1 MDVQITKKNGE
12 SFTLEQFDILVKD
25 FIVSSI
31 PLESEY
37 GKTEGSNRNIDYGGT
52 YGTRTITV
60 PFVLRARDLMDF
72 PLLRDVLFSLVNDTE
87 SYYIREMRRAKKLS
101 YAFVDPS
108 EPPKMD
114 DDSINQFVGGKRYLV
129 RLQNT
134 FDIEQIENDGE
145 GELVFETTE
154 LSFAESVGTT
164 KDIDDNGI
172 TYESELWSY
181 GMGLLYSD
189 EAQKYTHNTRS
200 FRIYNAGNIPRHH
213 PFEQELKITI
223 RNASQGY
230 QLSNKTTG
238 DIFKFNDQPNGSIVI
253 DGPVITDAGL
263 IAFRKTNGHFITLAP
278 GWNDFEQNQDATV
291 SFDFRFYYL

>member
-1 MDVQITKKNGE
+1 MDVEITKLSGE
-12 SFTLEQFDILVKD
+12 SFRL
-25 FIVSSI
+25 
-31 PLESEY
+31 SE
-37 GKTEGSNRNIDYGGT
+37 RD
-52 YGTRTITV
+52 ITV
-60 PFVLRARDLMDF
+60 RDFVVGSPTINPVYSQIEGRHGRVDMGATFGSRSISVPFYYKAEDIHGVA
-72 PLLRDVLFSLVNDTE
+72 LLRDELMGLAVSAEPF
-87 SYYIREMRRAKKLS
+87 YIREMRRIIYGKG
-101 YAFVDPS
+101 D
-108 EPPKMD
+108 
-114 DDSINQFVGGKRYLV
+114 NQYVSGKRYKV
-129 RLQNT
+129 RLANPFEIDQQLEYG
-134 FDIEQIENDGE
+134 F
-145 GELVFETTE
+145 GELRFETTD
-154 LSFAESVGTT
+154 LPFAESIGTT
-164 KDIDDNGI
+164 ADIDRDGI
-172 TYESELWSY
+172 TYDSELWSY

-278 GWNDFEQNQDATV
+278 GWNEFEQNQSATV

>member
-1 MDVQITKKNGE
+1 MDVEITKLSGE
-12 SFTLEQFDILVKD
+12 SFRL
-25 FIVSSI
+25 
-31 PLESEY
+31 SE
-37 GKTEGSNRNIDYGGT
+37 RD
-52 YGTRTITV
+52 ITV
-60 PFVLRARDLMDF
+60 RDFVVGSPTINPVYSQIEGRHGRVDMGATFGSRSISVPFYYKAVDIHDVA
-72 PLLRDVLFSLVNDTE
+72 LLRDELMGLAVSAEPF
-87 SYYIREMRRAKKLS
+87 YIREMRRIIYGKG
-101 YAFVDPS
+101 D
-108 EPPKMD
+108 
-114 DDSINQFVGGKRYLV
+114 NQYVSGKRYKV
-129 RLQNT
+129 RLANPFEIDQQLEYG
-134 FDIEQIENDGE
+134 F
-145 GELVFETTE
+145 GELRFETTD
-154 LSFAESVGTT
+154 LPFAESIGTT
-164 KDIDDNGI
+164 ADIDRDGI
-172 TYESELWSY
+172 TYDSELWSY

-278 GWNDFEQNQDATV
+278 GWNEFEQNQSATV

>member
-1 MDVQITKKNGE
+1 MDVEITKLSGE
-12 SFTLEQFDILVKD
+12 SFRL
-25 FIVSSI
+25 
-31 PLESEY
+31 SE
-37 GKTEGSNRNIDYGGT
+37 RD
-52 YGTRTITV
+52 ITV
-60 PFVLRARDLMDF
+60 RDFVVGSPTINPVYSQIEGRHGRVDMGATFGSRSISVPFYYKAEDIHDVA
-72 PLLRDVLFSLVNDTE
+72 LLRDELMGLAVSAEPF
-87 SYYIREMRRAKKLS
+87 YIREMRRIIYGKG
-101 YAFVDPS
+101 D
-108 EPPKMD
+108 
-114 DDSINQFVGGKRYLV
+114 NQYVSGKRYKV
-129 RLQNT
+129 RLANPFEIDQQLEYG
-134 FDIEQIENDGE
+134 F
-145 GELVFETTE
+145 GELRFETTD
-154 LSFAESVGTT
+154 LPFAESIGTT
-164 KDIDDNGI
+164 ADIDRDGI
-172 TYESELWSY
+172 TYDSELWSY

>member
-1 MDVQITKKNGE
+1 MDVEITKLSGE
-12 SFTLEQFDILVKD
+12 SFRL
-25 FIVSSI
+25 
-31 PLESEY
+31 SE
-37 GKTEGSNRNIDYGGT
+37 RD
-52 YGTRTITV
+52 ITV
-60 PFVLRARDLMDF
+60 RDFVVGSPTINPVYSQIEGRHGRVDMGATFGSRSISVPFYYKAEDIHGVA
-72 PLLRDVLFSLVNDTE
+72 LLRDELMGLAVSAEPF
-87 SYYIREMRRAKKLS
+87 YIREMRRIIYGKG
-101 YAFVDPS
+101 D
-108 EPPKMD
+108 
-114 DDSINQFVGGKRYLV
+114 NQYVSGKRYKV
-129 RLQNT
+129 RLANPFEIDQQLEYG
-134 FDIEQIENDGE
+134 F
-145 GELVFETTE
+145 GELRFETTD
-154 LSFAESVGTT
+154 LPFAESIGTT
-164 KDIDDNGI
+164 ADIDRDGI
-172 TYESELWSY
+172 TYDSELWSY

>member
-1 MDVQITKKNGE
+1 MDVEISKLSGE
-12 SFTLEQFDILVKD
+12 SFRL
-25 FIVSSI
+25 
-31 PLESEY
+31 SE
-37 GKTEGSNRNIDYGGT
+37 RD
-52 YGTRTITV
+52 ITV
-60 PFVLRARDLMDF
+60 RDFVVGSPTINPVYSQIEGRHGRVDMGATFGSRSISVPFYYKAEDIHDVA
-72 PLLRDVLFSLVNDTE
+72 LLRDELMGLAVSAEPF
-87 SYYIREMRRAKKLS
+87 YIREMRRIIYGKG
-101 YAFVDPS
+101 D
-108 EPPKMD
+108 
-114 DDSINQFVGGKRYLV
+114 NQYVSGKRYKV
-129 RLQNT
+129 RLANPFEIDQQLEYG
-134 FDIEQIENDGE
+134 F
-145 GELVFETTE
+145 GELRFETTD
-154 LSFAESVGTT
+154 LPFAESIGTT
-164 KDIDDNGI
+164 ADIDRDGI
-172 TYESELWSY
+172 TYDSELWSY

-263 IAFRKTNGHFITLAP
+263 IAFRKTNGQFITLAP

>member
-1 MDVQITKKNGE
+1 MDVEITKLSGE
-12 SFTLEQFDILVKD
+12 SFRL
-25 FIVSSI
+25 
-31 PLESEY
+31 SE
-37 GKTEGSNRNIDYGGT
+37 RD
-52 YGTRTITV
+52 ITV
-60 PFVLRARDLMDF
+60 RDFVVGSPTINPIYSQIEGRQGRVDMGATFGSRSISVPFYYKAEDMHGVA
-72 PLLRDVLFSLVNDTE
+72 LLRDELMGLAVSAEPF
-87 SYYIREMRRAKKLS
+87 YIREMRRVIYGKG
-101 YAFVDPS
+101 D
-108 EPPKMD
+108 
-114 DDSINQFVGGKRYLV
+114 NQYVSGKRYKV
-129 RLQNT
+129 RLANPFEIDQQLEYG
-134 FDIEQIENDGE
+134 F
-145 GELVFETTE
+145 GELRFETTD
-154 LSFAESVGTT
+154 LPFAESIGTT
-164 KDIDDNGI
+164 ADIDRDGI
-172 TYESELWSY
+172 TYDSELWSY

-200 FRIYNAGNIPRHH
+200 FRIYNAGNVPRHH

-278 GWNDFEQNQDATV
+278 GWNEFEQNQSATV

>member
-1 MDVQITKKNGE
+1 MDVEITKLNGE
-12 SFTLEQFDILVKD
+12 SFRLSERDITVRDFVVGSPTINPVYSQIEGRHGRIDMGATFGSRSISVPFYYKAADILDV
-25 FIVSSI
+25 
-31 PLESEY
+31 
-37 GKTEGSNRNIDYGGT
+37 
-52 YGTRTITV
+52 
-60 PFVLRARDLMDF
+60 A
-72 PLLRDVLFSLVNDTE
+72 LLRDELMGLVVSAE
-87 SYYIREMRRAKKLS
+87 PFYIREMRRIIYGKG
-101 YAFVDPS
+101 D
-108 EPPKMD
+108 
-114 DDSINQFVGGKRYLV
+114 NQYVSGKRYKV
-129 RLQNT
+129 RLASPFEIDQQLEYG
-134 FDIEQIENDGE
+134 F
-145 GELVFETTE
+145 GELRFETTD
-154 LSFAESVGTT
+154 LPFAESIGTT
-164 KDIDDNGI
+164 ADIDRDGI
-172 TYESELWSY
+172 TYDSELWSY

-230 QLSNKTTG
+230 RLSNKTTG

-278 GWNDFEQNQDATV
+278 GWNEFEQNQSATV